1 MVLSWDWGQDVGCIC
16 SHEKAWLG
24 LGFPMIHSHDCG
36 RRLLPHHLDVSMGPL
51 TWASSQTW
59 CPIPPEWVIQDGSCN
74 AFYDQLSKSI
84 YIITFELL
92 TALVSVAC
100 FTNDYLHLKSKRIS
114 HRSLVFPHVL
124 QARHKLPFALGYI
137 FKNMCLVNILGKQ
150 SISKAKRRHW
160 WSKEQAPLLL
170 SLTNVGSLHSKG
182 KASLI
187 PIIKNY
193 GSLNSGF
200 LSSKATHCVCRFLL
214 GPIHVD
220 VLGTRARRNG
230 WTYAD
235 AHRNC
240 YAE

>member
-1 MVLSWDWGQDVGCIC
+1 MVSVGQEFKDGLSGWFC
-16 SHEKAWLG
+16 HEIEGRMLAVSAVMRRLGWG

-92 TALVSVAC
+92 TALVSVVC

-150 SISKAKRRHW
+150 GEYFQ
-160 WSKEQAPLLL
+160 SKEKTLVKQRAGTLTPQSHKRSVSPQQREGKLNTHNKKLRFPKFRVCLL
-170 SLTNVGSLHSKG
+170 
-182 KASLI
+182 
-187 PIIKNY
+187 
-193 GSLNSGF
+193 
-200 LSSKATHCVCRFLL
+200 
-214 GPIHVD
+214 
-220 VLGTRARRNG
+220 
-230 WTYAD
+230 
-235 AHRNC
+235 
-240 YAE
+240 